1 MAPER
6 YHSNVLEPLTP
17 PRTPCVRLRSSR
29 PAPQSLTGTAVR
41 APAGS
46 RAISAPIRS
55 GFCSG
60 YPGTRGSGAGGY
72 GRRVSS
78 GADSARKGPETRPL
92 PAHCEVPRFLPPEVA
107 AAALLLG
114 PRPWRRLEGT
124 EAPTRAPG
132 VSRARASGRGHVA
145 HNKLLD
151 LFLVFCEV
159 RIMPAS

>member
-78 GADSARKGPETRPL
+78 GADSARKGPETRRFRRIVRSRGSCRPRSRR
-92 PAHCEVPRFLPPEVA
+92 PRFSSDRVRGGVWR
-107 AAALLLG
+107 G
-114 PRPWRRLEGT
+114 PRHPRVPL
-124 EAPTRAPG
+124 
-132 VSRARASGRGHVA
+132 VSAERGPPDGA
-145 HNKLLD
+145 TWLITSYST
-151 LFLVFCEV
+151 C
-159 RIMPAS
+159 S